1 MSEADGR
8 VPQIR
13 LQARRTECLDQRSE
27 QPYKWTR
34 KLKGVPRSSNLYCSI
49 EKTMDF

>member
-13 LQARRTECLDQRSE
+13 LQARTTECLD

-34 KLKGVPRSSNLYCSI
+34 KLKSVPRSSNLYCSI
-49 EKTMDF
+49 EKTIDF